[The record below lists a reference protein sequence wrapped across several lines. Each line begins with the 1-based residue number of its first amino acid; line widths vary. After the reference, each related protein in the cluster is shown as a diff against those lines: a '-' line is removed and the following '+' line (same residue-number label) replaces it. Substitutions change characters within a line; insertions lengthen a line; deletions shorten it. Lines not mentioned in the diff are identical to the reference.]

1 MSKCLPLF
9 LLLSLPALGFAQSY
23 EKNGLPCITEL
34 CIGDGL
40 EELSKV
46 KWDRAKNAFSLMG
59 NPDYVGSRP
68 LGASDLT
75 TVKQV
80 YRGDV
85 SKAAPYLSYEAFDAK
100 AIPLLASITAAC
112 ARKELQG
119 TFTTESGN
127 PTTVKITLLTDKND
141 VAIQRWAVTSI
152 SRSFPAALSAAQQA
166 DIRKQLDERYGRF
179 SFSRGR
185 QPGVEAT
192 YDIIAAN
199 PFMGGKY
206 GFFLLLNP
214 RPHEYERY
222 LQHPACGGQQKISV
236 D

>member
-1 MSKCLPLF
+1 MNRYLPLF
-9 LLLSLPALGFAQSY
+9 LLLSAPTLGFAQSY

-40 EELSKV
+40 EELSKI
-46 KWDRAKNAFSLMG
+46 KWDRAKNALSLMG
-59 NPDYVGSRP
+59 KPDYVGSRP
-68 LGASDLT
+68 LGPYDIA
-75 TVKQV
+75 TVKQI

-127 PTTVKITLLTDKND
+127 PTTVKMALLTDKND
-141 VAIQRWAVTSI
+141 IAIQRWAVTSI
-152 SRSFPAALSAAQQA
+152 SRTFPAAVSAAQQA

-185 QPGVEAT
+185 QSGVDAT
-192 YDIIAAN
+192 YDIHAAD
-199 PFMGGKY
+199 PVLGGKY
-206 GFFLLLNP
+206 GFSLFLNQ
-214 RPHEYERY
+214 RPNDYELY
-222 LQHPACGGQQKISV
+222 LQHPACGGKQKISIE
-236 D
+236 